1 PCGIDVSTLCS
12 SIPLGEEIAAPALG
26 PVPWNRALRIKF
38 IIPRDE
44 LSPIYRGVK
53 ELGNQRTVPAH
64 PMIRVSE
71 RYHLALYFRG
81 LRFKIN
87 KLHKNAI
94 SYNFGTMPKNK
105 IL

>member
-1 PCGIDVSTLCS
+1 LLLPLSGLSRGIECFEVK
-12 SIPLGEEIAAPALG
+12 I
-26 PVPWNRALRIKF
+26 

-44 LSPIYRGVK
+44 LSPIYMGVK
-53 ELGNQRTVPAH
+53 ELGNRRTVPAH

-71 RYHLALYFRG
+71 QYHLAIYFRG
-81 LRFKIN
+81 LRFEID

-105 IL
+105 NL